1 MFDDAKHVR
10 VKWLHHP
17 FYTVYGQNISF
28 CGSSQRY
35 SIHLSAVHTCI
46 TSQIVLLSPGR
57 RLELLQVLR
66 TEAVVA
72 WQVYESPGA
81 ALQTGWRKT
90 AV

>member
-1 MFDDAKHVR
+1 MA
-10 VKWLHHP
+10 LP
-17 FYTVYGQNISF
+17 SF
-28 CGSSQRY
+28 LYSLWSEHFILWKQHY
-35 SIHLSAVHTCI
+35 SIHLSAVHTYI

-90 AV
+90 KV